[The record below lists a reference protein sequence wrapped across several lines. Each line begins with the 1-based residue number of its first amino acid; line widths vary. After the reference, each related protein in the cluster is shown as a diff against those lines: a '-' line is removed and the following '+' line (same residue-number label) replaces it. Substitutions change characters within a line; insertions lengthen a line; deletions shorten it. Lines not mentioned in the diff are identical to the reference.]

1 MKTLINGILL
11 ICLTTFSYGQ
21 TQGIKIDGDMRQF
34 TMYIPTTINKEKPVA
49 LVLNFHG
56 SGMTAIEQMFYTEMN
71 TTADKYNF
79 IVVYPQGKDN
89 DWNVGFGMD
98 YDEGPKDIEFIRQL
112 VEKIKKHYKVDPN
125 GVFATGLSRGGFFT
139 HRLAG
144 ELPEVFAA
152 IASVGAPIPNEVKKR
167 HTSKGKIAVLLA
179 HGDADEHVKY
189 EGKDTKYNS
198 VEETITYWRNH
209 NKSNTVEVTKK
220 INPIEDETSVSITT
234 YRGDKDVVLVKIENG
249 GHTWPGANDFNVGFP
264 LGKTTHDISFNDVM
278 WEFFIRNVQLNNS
291 NY

>member
-1 MKTLINGILL
+1 MKTIITGIIF

-34 TMYIPTTINKEKPVA
+34 TMYIPKTINKEEPVA

-56 SGMTAIEQMFYTEMN
+56 SGMTALEHMFYTEMN
-71 TTADKYNF
+71 TTADNHNF

-98 YDEGPKDIEFIRQL
+98 YDDGPKDIEFIRQL
-112 VEKIKKHYKVDPN
+112 VEKIKKHYKIDPN
-125 GVFATGLSRGGFFT
+125 AVFATGLSRGGFFT
-139 HRLAG
+139 YRLAA

-152 IASVGAPIPNEVKKR
+152 IAAVGAPIPNEVKKR
-167 HTSKGKIAVLLA
+167 HTSEERIAVLLA
-179 HGDADEHVKY
+179 HGDADAHVKY

-198 VEETITYWRNH
+198 VEETIAYWKNH
-209 NKSNTVEVTKK
+209 NNSNKEETIKK
-220 INPIEDETSVSITT
+220 MNSIEDETSVSITT
-234 YRGDKDVVLVKIENG
+234 YSGDKDIVLVKIENG

-264 LGKTTHDISFNDVM
+264 LGKTTHDIVFNDVM
-278 WEFFIRNVQLNNS
+278 WQFFNS
-291 NY
+291 NKK